1 MIRKIQPRHIWY
13 ICGFFFLSLEPVCV
27 SLNPNQTNQSSF
39 LSLFPHFLYI
49 CNIFSQFFFSFFFFV
64 VRWRCYCWASNFVC
78 IHKFGM
84 KSCVTLAAASMRRH
98 FHQDLH
104 YFAYIDAIL
113 LIHSQPAIQF
123 DYHLCD
129 AVWCGLVAI

>member
-1 MIRKIQPRHIWY
+1 MVYMRI
-13 ICGFFFLSLEPVCV
+13 FFFKPQTRMRIPQSQPNKIKVPFFHFSHTLFTFATYF
-27 SLNPNQTNQSSF
+27 LNFSSR
-39 LSLFPHFLYI
+39 
-49 CNIFSQFFFSFFFFV
+49 FFFFFFV
-64 VRWRCYCWASNFVC
+64 VHWRCYCWASNFVC

>member
-1 MIRKIQPRHIWY
+1 MVYMRI
-13 ICGFFFLSLEPVCV
+13 FFFLTPNPYAYPSIPTKQIKVPFFHFSHTLFTFATYF
-27 SLNPNQTNQSSF
+27 LNFSSRF
-39 LSLFPHFLYI
+39 
-49 CNIFSQFFFSFFFFV
+49 FFFFV

-123 DYHLCD
+123 DYHLCG

>member
-1 MIRKIQPRHIWY
+1 MVYMRI
-13 ICGFFFLSLEPVCV
+13 FFLSLEPVCV
-27 SLNPNQTNQSSF
+27 SLNPNQTKSKF
-39 LSLFPHFLYI
+39 LSFTFPTLCLHLQH
-49 CNIFSQFFFSFFFFV
+49 IFSIFLLVFFSFFFV
-64 VRWRCYCWASNFVC
+64 VHWRCYCWASNFVC

-123 DYHLCD
+123 DYHLCG